1 MPSSAGIAPS
11 RARGVAPDA
20 SRLALRLTRYA
31 ENGDG
36 YVEALRGILRANRLR
51 DFDAA
56 RLADP
61 AWTKLADIA
70 RDRRL
75 GP

>member
-20 SRLALRLTRYA
+20 ARLALRLTRYA
-31 ENGDG
+31 EHGDG

-51 DFDAA
+51 DFDTA